1 MLGGGASVGVLA
13 ASGVIGGDPAGP
25 TTIVQGA
32 SAASSSGDGADGRLD
47 AEALYAGTS
56 AGVVDIAAKG
66 VASANAQPT
75 PFGGSPQQP
84 RSTATGTGFVID
96 SPC

>member
-1 MLGGGASVGVLA
+1 MSPSLLRPPERPGLRASDDDRPPRA
-13 ASGVIGGDPAGP
+13 ARVSVRGP
-25 TTIVQGA
+25 
-32 SAASSSGDGADGRLD
+32 GDGADGRLD
-47 AEALYAGTS
+47 AKALYAGTS